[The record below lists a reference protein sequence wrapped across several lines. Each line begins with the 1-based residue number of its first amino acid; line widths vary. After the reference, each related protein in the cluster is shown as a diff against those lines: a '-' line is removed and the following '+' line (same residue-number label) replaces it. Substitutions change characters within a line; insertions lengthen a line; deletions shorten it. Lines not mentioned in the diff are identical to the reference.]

1 MRVAAAAM
9 AAGVMLCLSGCAGS
23 DRDQITAKV
32 QQLAQAVGQHDYATI
47 CDQVL
52 APSLIAHLVT
62 HGIPCVLAMRV
73 ALRGVRQPVV
83 SIGKIELRGSQ
94 ATAITLTVAQGQQA
108 SLSAIELIKTG
119 QGWRIAS
126 LGSPLSAGTH

>member
-1 MRVAAAAM
+1 M
-9 AAGVMLCLSGCAGS
+9 AAGLVLSISGCAGS
-23 DRDQITAKV
+23 DRDQIAAKV

-52 APSLIAHLVT
+52 APSLLAHLVT

-73 ALRGVRQPVV
+73 ALKGVRQPVI
-83 SIGKIELRGSQ
+83 SIGEIDLHGPA

-108 SLSAIELIKTG
+108 SLSAIELVKTD

-126 LGSPLSAGTH
+126 LGSPLSAGNH